1 MEDNKML
8 RLAEETREK
17 IKSVFGDRITEPKIV
32 DVVEY
37 PQYRAF
43 RLEFIAYDY
52 FFMMFNYEA
61 DFCGFTISIGNR
73 LGADL
78 NDGDKPTFYSEIRDW
93 DKYLKELMIEVES
106 RIPDKFLKA
115 KGWYKRR
122 GILQCLKMKWIF

>member
-17 IKSVFGDRITEPKIV
+17 IKSVFGNRITEPKIV
-32 DVVEY
+32 DVV
-37 PQYRAF
+37 
-43 RLEFIAYDY
+43 IAYDY

-61 DFCGFTISIGNR
+61 DFCGFTISIGDR
-73 LGADL
+73 YGASL
-78 NDGDKPTFYSEIRDW
+78 NKGNKPTFYSEIRDW

-122 GILQCLKMKWIF
+122 GILQCLKVKWIF

>member
-17 IKSVFGDRITEPKIV
+17 IKSAFCDRITEPNIV

-52 FFMMFNYEA
+52 FFMMLNYEA
-61 DFCGFTISIGNR
+61 DFCGFTISIGDR
-73 LGADL
+73 FGADL
-78 NDGDKPTFYSEIRDW
+78 NEGDKPTFYSEIRDW

-115 KGWYKRR
+115 KGW
-122 GILQCLKMKWIF
+122 

>member
-17 IKSVFGDRITEPKIV
+17 IKSVFGDRITEHKIV

-52 FFMMFNYEA
+52 FFMLFNY
-61 DFCGFTISIGNR
+61 DRGFCGFTISIGDR
-73 LGADL
+73 FGASL
-78 NDGDKPTFYSEIRDW
+78 NKGNKPTFYSEIRDW

-122 GILQCLKMKWIF
+122 EI